1 VSGAETMTDTVD
13 TDTVDIDILE
23 RNDKLNAQVRNLAS
37 TYTRRKVVDT
47 LLVIIIVIGMVTLI
61 SLLLYD
67 SHLESQI
74 NDSDLRQ
81 TQLICEHLLNE
92 SQEHQYSVCLEVGRP
107 DIVDPNKKG
116 GN

>member
-1 VSGAETMTDTVD
+1 MPDT
-13 TDTVDIDILE
+13 DILE
-23 RNDKLNAQVRNLAS
+23 RNDALNVQVRNISS

-47 LLVIIIVIGMVTLI
+47 LLVIVIVLVITTLV

-67 SHLESQI
+67 AHLESQI

-81 TQLICEHLLNE
+81 TQLLCEHLLNE
-92 SQEHQYSVCLEVGRP
+92 QQEHRYVVCLEVGRP
-107 DIVDPNKKG
+107 ELHVNNDQKG